1 MRAKKLFNMT
11 ILILSMSLLSC
22 NSSLTSETESTD
34 TANIEKVRGVFTA
47 SGIENITI
55 SPQTMIERKIRR
67 AAVKITD
74 PARRGHGSGSYFM
87 YRGLKLV
94 ITAYHVVDQMNP
106 RDIVVV
112 GRDDESVRARLIYK
126 DEQNDIAVLQ
136 PVRALSSRVPMPLNI
151 LQDEPEINS
160 ILIYTGFPS
169 GHDLLTFQG
178 NLAGFEDIPGMNRRS
193 MIVHTYGWFGS
204 SGSCLFNSRG
214 KLVGI
219 LWGVDVERFTMP
231 QAQEDLIY
239 ASFAN
244 LIDMDAVL
252 AEACTEK
259 RDRPICQM
267 LEMQDIQR
275 RFSED

>member
-1 MRAKKLFNMT
+1 
-11 ILILSMSLLSC
+11 
-22 NSSLTSETESTD
+22 
-34 TANIEKVRGVFTA
+34 
-47 SGIENITI
+47 
-55 SPQTMIERKIRR
+55 
-67 AAVKITD
+67 
-74 PARRGHGSGSYFM
+74 
-87 YRGLKLV
+87 
-94 ITAYHVVDQMNP
+94 
-106 RDIVVV
+106 
-112 GRDDESVRARLIYK
+112 
-126 DEQNDIAVLQ
+126 
-136 PVRALSSRVPMPLNI
+136 MPLNI

-267 LEMQDIQR
+267 LEKQDIQR